1 MKTDNPLLVVSDG
14 CGNAFEI
21 PGIEAAGMRLRQPFQ
36 PDPDEW
42 IPLPEG
48 SRLMELPGR
57 IPVGFDPK
65 RRRFTTVPE
74 HKGMPVIACAAF
86 AAPAY
91 EQLYLAAYET
101 DPGAPR
107 LPLFAYGPVG
117 WKEGG
122 FWIASAR
129 VDLDVRHDTS
139 QFDSDTV
146 ERSAEEMLKKH
157 PGNRLVDHLVRRCV
171 REYGCP
177 NAQNFALGRWECP
190 VPVSPGCNADCV
202 GCISEQKKSGIRS
215 TQDRIGFTPTVK
227 EIIEYAVPHL
237 QTAERA
243 MISFGQGCEGE
254 PLLKS
259 SLIEKTIRTVRRE
272 TGRGTIHLNTNAGD
286 PDAVERMFHA
296 GMDSIRVSLNSARPE
311 YYQKYYRSKTY
322 GFEDVL
328 ESLARARKAGAW
340 ISLNYFIFPGF
351 TDGLEETEA
360 LGEIVREFRVDLV
373 QMRNLNIDPE
383 WVIDVL
389 GLDPVPIQPMGIL
402 KWRKIIKRKAPWI
415 RFGYFNPPKEE
426 WGRKK

>member
-14 CGNAFEI
+14 CGNAFEV
-21 PGIEAAGMRLRQPFQ
+21 PGIEAAGMRLRQPVM

-57 IPVGFDPK
+57 IPLGFDPK
-65 RRRFTTVPE
+65 RRLFTNVSE

-91 EQLYLAAYET
+91 ARLYLAAYET
-101 DPGAPR
+101 KPGAPR

-117 WKEGG
+117 WMDGR
-122 FWIASAR
+122 FWIPSVR
-129 VDLDVRHDTS
+129 VDPDVRHDPS
-139 QFDSDTV
+139 LFDPESV
-146 ERSAEEMLKKH
+146 ERAAGAMLKRH
-157 PGNRLVDHLVRRCV
+157 PANRLVEHLVSRCV

-177 NAQNFALGRWECP
+177 NAQNFVLARWECP
-190 VPVSPGCNADCV
+190 VPLSPGCNADCL

-227 EIIEYAVPHL
+227 EIVEYAVPHL
-237 QTAERA
+237 MSAERA

-259 SLIEKTIRTVRRE
+259 ALIEKTVGAVRRA
-272 TGRGTIHLNTNAGD
+272 TGNGTVHINTNGGD
-286 PDAVERMFHA
+286 PDAVDRVFRA

-311 YYQKYYRSKTY
+311 YYQKYHRPKHH

-328 ESLARARKAGAW
+328 ESLARARRAGAW
-340 ISLNYFIFPGF
+340 ISLNYFLFPGF

-360 LGEIVREFRVDLV
+360 LAGLVREFRVDCV

-383 WVIDVL
+383 WYMDTL
-389 GLDPVPIQPMGIL
+389 GLDPLPARPMGIL
-402 KWRKIIKRKAPWI
+402 KWRKTVKRKAPWI

-426 WGRKK
+426 WGRK